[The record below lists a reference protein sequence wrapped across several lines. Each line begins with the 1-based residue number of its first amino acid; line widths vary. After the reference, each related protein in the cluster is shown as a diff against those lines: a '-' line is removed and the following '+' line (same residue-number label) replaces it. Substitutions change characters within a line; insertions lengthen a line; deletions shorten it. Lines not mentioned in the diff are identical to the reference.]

1 MQRWHA
7 SHSFTTAS
15 PRLLLQRAAMVLLLV
30 TALSLIAFSRAQN
43 EAIAAARMATLER
56 LAPVFSL
63 LARPVESWHQA
74 SGWVDGVMRAHTQN
88 QWLKNEND
96 TLRHWQS
103 VALALKAENQALRG
117 LMQYQ
122 PVSGATYI
130 SAKVTGDLGG
140 PFSHNLLINA
150 GSVEGVKPYQA
161 VVDAHGLLGRVMT
174 TAPHSAQVMLITD
187 VSSRVPVIA
196 ADSRDRGI
204 LVGTGGG
211 MMQLSFLSPS
221 HRVKVGDMIV
231 TTEDGGL
238 MPPSIITG
246 TVFSIK
252 NGTVLVRPTRP
263 VADPEFIRIVQHR
276 LPD

>member
-1 MQRWHA
+1 MQRWQVP
-7 SHSFTTAS
+7 HSLTAS
-15 PRLLLQRAAMVLLLV
+15 STRLIVQRMAMVLLV
-30 TALSLIAFSRAQN
+30 VSALSLIAFSRAQN
-43 EAIAAARMATLER
+43 ETIAAARMATLER

-63 LARPVESWHQA
+63 LAKPVESWHRIG
-74 SGWVDGVMRAHTQN
+74 GWVDGVMTAHQQN
-88 QWLKNEND
+88 QKLKNEND

-103 VALALKAENQALRG
+103 VALSLKAENQALRD

-140 PFSHNLLINA
+140 PLSQRLLVNA
-150 GSVEGVKPYQA
+150 GREEGVKSYQA
-161 VVDAHGLLGRVMT
+161 VVDAHGLLGRVMST
-174 TAPHSAQVMLITD
+174 SPHSAEVMLISD
-187 VSSRVPVIA
+187 VSSRIPVIA

-204 LVGTGGG
+204 LVGRGEE

-238 MPPSIITG
+238 MPPSIIAG

-252 NGTVLVRPTRP
+252 NGTVWVRPVRP
-263 VADPEFIRIVQHR
+263 VTGPEFVRIVQHHSH
-276 LPD
+276 